1 MEKYKRPPLNIKEKC
16 CSNRDYKIINT
27 CSSICDYKVYD
38 LFENTLIDNT
48 TKTDIID
55 IVVWGFV
62 LAVIVGV
69 LGYVIR
75 SLRGRG

>member
-1 MEKYKRPPLNIKEKC
+1 VIL
-16 CSNRDYKIINT
+16 
-27 CSSICDYKVYD
+27 V
-38 LFENTLIDNT
+38 FENTLIDNT